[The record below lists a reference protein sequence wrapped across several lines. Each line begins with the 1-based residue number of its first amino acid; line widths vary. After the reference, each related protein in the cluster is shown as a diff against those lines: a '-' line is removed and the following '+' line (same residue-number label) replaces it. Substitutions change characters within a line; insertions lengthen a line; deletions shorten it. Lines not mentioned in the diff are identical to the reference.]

1 MTDQEESLGQSL
13 VRNVDKQKFDELGDS
28 CSFFW
33 RSLVRKDELEKRR
46 IGSTAGKMLLVD
58 EPQTKDNPHVRID
71 DETGRDEPLDFSAA
85 GWGAI

>member
-13 VRNVDKQKFDELGDS
+13 VRNVGKQKFDELCDS

-46 IGSTAGKMLLVD
+46 IGSAVGKMLLVV
-58 EPQTKDNPHVRID
+58 EPKTNESLHVRID
-71 DETGRDEPLDFSAA
+71 DETGRDEAIDPSAA
-85 GWGAI
+85 GWDAI